1 MRKIGG
7 ILLLLALL
15 AACAAPACGEIGF
28 AEVNRD
34 GVNFRKAPGGEFIA
48 RFDAPKSVYVFEE
61 KQVKGQLWC
70 HAYTNI
76 GKDNRAVWIRGD
88 MLRFLSD
95 EFYDV
100 VSVQGNS
107 HYITGLRR
115 DGTVAILGND
125 MPHSPCID
133 TVRTWR
139 NVQQVTSSICAVYA
153 LDRSDRLLT
162 VGRSSVYTTDH
173 AAKLCGAQPILLDA
187 DGYILPG
194 TAYGDEWFRYH
205 FPEAA
210 RSVRFADVAECERE
224 VEAGLTM
231 DGRIVG
237 FNGNE
242 ERMREFDHAPYTAV
256 SMYFYHLAALRAD
269 GRVDVVV
276 RANCYE
282 AQADRNAC
290 RVEDWENVVQVAAGC
305 YHTLGL
311 KRDGTVYY
319 AGSDARQ
326 RAQVEGWTDVVQVAA
341 GNGYSI
347 ALMADGS
354 VAMAGAYTSYER

>member
-1 MRKIGG
+1 MKKIWE
-7 ILLLLALL
+7 ILLLLVLL
-15 AACAAPACGEIGF
+15 AAFAAPGCAEIGF

-76 GKDNRAVWIRGD
+76 GKKSRAVWVRGD

-100 VSVQGNS
+100 VSVQAGD
-107 HYITGLRR
+107 HYVTGVRA
-115 DGTVAILGND
+115 DGTVAIMGDD
-125 MPHSPCID
+125 MPHLPCID
-133 TVRTWR
+133 EVRIWSTIA
-139 NVQQVTSSICAVYA
+139 QVTSSTCSVYA
-153 LDRSDRLLT
+153 LTRDGTLMT
-162 VGRSSVYTTDH
+162 VGRNNAYGTEK
-173 AAKLCGAQPILLDA
+173 AAKLCGNEPILMDA

-194 TAYGDEWFRYH
+194 TAYGDEWFRH
-205 FPEAA
+205 HIPEAA
-210 RSVRFADVAECERE
+210 RSMRFADVVECERE

-282 AQADRNAC
+282 TQADRNAC
-290 RVEDWENVVQVAAGC
+290 QVEDWENVVQVAAGC

-319 AGSDARQ
+319 AGSDARH

-341 GNGYSI
+341 GNGTSI
-347 ALMADGS
+347 ALMTDGS